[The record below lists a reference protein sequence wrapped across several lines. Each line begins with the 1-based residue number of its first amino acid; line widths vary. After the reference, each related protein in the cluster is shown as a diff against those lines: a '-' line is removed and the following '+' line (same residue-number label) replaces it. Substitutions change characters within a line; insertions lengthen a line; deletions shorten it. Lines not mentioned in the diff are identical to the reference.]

1 MAFLLM
7 LPVKYKAMER
17 VLYNRNPDQ
26 SFKKLITSITSN
38 KYLLIFYGVVILAN
52 LTNTSSATVV
62 YFIKYNLGNENL
74 IPLLSLAAAASAII
88 LPFFLPRL
96 IHIFGKRKFFIGT
109 MLLSILSSLL
119 FYVVG
124 YGNLGVV
131 FIFVALK
138 YIALN
143 IPILMMGM
151 FTSDCLE
158 FDYYRSGNRNEG
170 IVFSAQTFSIK
181 ITLALQGIM
190 GAFALNRANYIP
202 NVIQTPE
209 TLDEIWKMTTIYP
222 VLGQAAA
229 VLIFW
234 LFYKLSETE
243 VERMIQSGKNRI
255 AE

>member
-17 VLYNRNPDQ
+17 VLYHRNPDQ
-26 SFKKLITSITSN
+26 SFKKLIKSITNN

-109 MLLSILSSLL
+109 MLLSIFSSVV

-124 YGNLGVV
+124 YAHIGVV
-131 FIFVALK
+131 FLFVALK

-158 FDYYRSGNRNEG
+158 FDYYHSGNRNEG

-190 GAFALNRANYIP
+190 GAFALNHAKYIP
-202 NVIQTPE
+202 NVLQTPE

-229 VLIFW
+229 VLVFW

-255 AE
+255 AK